1 MALERILYI
10 DDDEDLLE
18 IVKLALEETGG
29 YSVTACANG
38 EQGVRLAAEWQPDLI
53 MLDVMMPVIDGP
65 ATLKRLKQSSITE
78 HIPVVFMTARSS
90 ASQAAG
96 YRSMGAAGTIAK
108 PFDPFGLAEQ
118 VAGLWEQLSLAAC

>member
-1 MALERILYI
+1 
-10 DDDEDLLE
+10 
-18 IVKLALEETGG
+18 
-29 YSVTACANG
+29 
-38 EQGVRLAAEWQPDLI
+38 